1 VCHLLLWRQV
11 PELRLHEQVIR
22 GLQSLVDGFIA
33 PALLVSNISL
43 PLFQPPKG
51 LHVPV
56 IVLGRNQSSA
66 VSQILPRLTA
76 LPTFVLPQ
84 SVNFR
89 VPKIDLPTVSTWQ
102 FPASAGTRMHMCL
115 LVTANALH

>member
-1 VCHLLLWRQV
+1 L
-11 PELRLHEQVIR
+11 PELRLHEQVIK
-22 GLQSLVDGFIA
+22 GLQSLVDGFVA

-51 LHVPV
+51 LNMPV
-56 IVLGRNQSSA
+56 LVLGGNQSAA

-84 SVNFR
+84 SVSFKL
-89 VPKIDLPTVSTWQ
+89 PSIDLPTVSGGGRR
-102 FPASAGTRMHMCL
+102 AGCTCAGL
-115 LVTANALH
+115 LLLLLLC